1 MILLLFADENK
12 IDTFYKPFKIGSM
25 EVVTIEKRTFS
36 YVCERFTE
44 FAKRIESLCSTH
56 TQKVENWLDSQEV
69 CLLLGV
75 SKRTLQYYRSSGR
88 LAYSQ
93 IGSKIYYKTSDIERI
108 IADRETQNQSPT
120 PPRLMKRIKK
130 DYPFFNLFSIVG
142 TWESINLNPTV
153 IIYRSDKEYLLSIIY
168 VSETTKQASPATYEI
183 QQDGSQYF
191 IAPASKRLYVDYDP
205 AKDVL
210 NISSL
215 GHYLRN

>member
-12 IDTFYKPFKIGSM
+12 IDTFYKPFKIESM

-108 IADRETQNQSPT
+108 IADSETQNQSPKH
-120 PPRLMKRIKK
+120 PRLMKRIKK

>member
-1 MILLLFADENK
+1 MKELLQTVKRK
-12 IDTFYKPFKIGSM
+12 INPP
-25 EVVTIEKRTFS
+25 
-36 YVCERFTE
+36 
-44 FAKRIESLCSTH
+44 
-56 TQKVENWLDSQEV
+56 N
-69 CLLLGV
+69 
-75 SKRTLQYYRSSGR
+75 
-88 LAYSQ
+88 
-93 IGSKIYYKTSDIERI
+93 
-108 IADRETQNQSPT
+108 T
-120 PPRLMKRIKK
+120 PHLMKRIKK